1 MMSEKELLQKLKLGE
16 QDAFRELVEQYSRM
30 VINTCYGFLRSQ
42 KDGEDIAQE
51 VFIEVFISIQKFRGD
66 SKLSTWIYRIAV
78 TKSLDQLKMR
88 KRKKR
93 ATQLKSLF
101 GMDNNEMEI
110 LANNESNPESIA
122 EKQER
127 KIVLQTAISSL
138 AENQKIAITLNKI
151 EGFSYKEIS
160 EIMDISISSVE
171 SLIVRAKK
179 NLKNKLTSYYKRNL

>member
-1 MMSEKELLQKLKLGE
+1 MSEKELLQKLKLGE